1 MDNTEWTYWNISRG
15 KNSNDSN
22 SIIKYEET
30 GYITLKRQMVLM
42 IIEIFSQKGYGSGR
56 NAPGKKGIGTY
67 SYISAHN
74 QIRAHAY
81 AYR

>member
-15 KNSNDSN
+15 KNANDSN
-22 SIIKYEET
+22 SFTKY
-30 GYITLKRQMVLM
+30 YILKSQMVLM
-42 IIEIFSQKGYGSGR
+42 IIEKFSQKGYGSGR

>member
-1 MDNTEWTYWNISRG
+1 MAMIPISFENIYF
-15 KNSNDSN
+15 K
-22 SIIKYEET
+22 I
-30 GYITLKRQMVLM
+30 QMVLM
-42 IIEIFSQKGYGSGR
+42 IIQIFSQKGYGSGR

>member
-1 MDNTEWTYWNISRG
+1 MQMIPILLQNNS
-15 KNSNDSN
+15 KKQNSSNDYRN
-22 SIIKYEET
+22 
-30 GYITLKRQMVLM
+30 
-42 IIEIFSQKGYGSGR
+42 IFSQGYGSGR

>member
-1 MDNTEWTYWNISRG
+1 MLWNA
-15 KNSNDSN
+15 
-22 SIIKYEET
+22 
-30 GYITLKRQMVLM
+30 
-42 IIEIFSQKGYGSGR
+42 FKGYGSGH

-74 QIRAHAY
+74 QIRAHAA